1 MTMDDWYDW
10 DNQHDMDHLDGW
22 HNSHG
27 KVQVQ
32 VQLVL
37 MLGYRLYRLYRL
49 QEYVAVELI

>member
-1 MTMDDWYDW
+1 
-10 DNQHDMDHLDGW
+10 MDHLDGW